1 MHDNLDWGETK
12 EYSKER
18 ITKEKI
24 AARDT
29 SMILKKKKKK
39 KKKKKTVK
47 KILERRKE
55 TYVW

>member
-24 AARDT
+24 AARDK
-29 SMILKKKKKK
+29 SMIIKKKKKK
-39 KKKKKTVK
+39 Q
-47 KILERRKE
+47 LRK
-55 TYVW
+55 Y

>member
-39 KKKKKTVK
+39 NKKEKKKKKK
-47 KILERRKE
+47 RK
-55 TYVW
+55 T

>member
-29 SMILKKKKKK
+29 SMILKKKQ
-39 KKKKKTVK
+39 KKKTVK

>member
-29 SMILKKKKKK
+29 SMILKKKQ
-39 KKKKKTVK
+39 KKTVK

>member
-1 MHDNLDWGETK
+1 MHDNLDWVDWGETK

-39 KKKKKTVK
+39 KH
-47 KILERRKE
+47 LRK
-55 TYVW
+55 Y